1 MLFCNMVGNYW
12 VELAGYKRHIARIGK
27 FGQLNKYKINLA
39 VDCIRYTNK
48 YYCQRKVYKHDMCN
62 CYNYCNSFDMNCYS
76 IHFGSIELNLAGFR
90 MNHTNINYFLNIFGM
105 SGMRN
110 RIALEQRS

>member
-48 YYCQRKVYKHDMCN
+48 YYCQRKVYKHDKCN
-62 CYNYCNSFDMNCYS
+62 CNNQFIYCFHVFLIILYLTTSNRKVNVLE
-76 IHFGSIELNLAGFR
+76 IENWNLK
-90 MNHTNINYFLNIFGM
+90 I
-105 SGMRN
+105 
-110 RIALEQRS
+110 